1 MKIGVLGSGEVGRT
15 LGSGLVALGHQV
27 MMGTRNITKPEVQAW
42 LRENGARA
50 STGSFAE
57 AAAFGD
63 PLFFCIR
70 WNGAENAI
78 TLAGQGAFAGKVV
91 VDVTNPIDFR
101 KGIPPRSAI
110 APDTSAG
117 EMIQRWLPSSRIV
130 KAFNTLSA
138 KHMTDGRLGDER
150 LDMFIAG
157 NDAAAKRSVEVIL
170 GAWHWNVHDLGGIE
184 QSSLLESFALMSILH
199 GFRTNRWDHL
209 FKLVYKR

>member
-1 MKIGVLGSGEVGRT
+1 MFWAAVKSVGPSAR
-15 LGSGLVALGHQV
+15 GLVALGHQV
-27 MMGTRNITKPEVQAW
+27 MMGTRNTATTRGPGVAP
-42 LRENGARA
+42 RERISCLHRIVRGGRRI
-50 STGSFAE
+50 
-57 AAAFGD
+57 GD

-78 TLAGQGAFAGKVV
+78 ALAGVEAFAGKIV

-110 APDTSAG
+110 GPDTSAG
-117 EMIQRWLPSSRIV
+117 EVIQRWLPSSRIV

-157 NDAAAKRSVEVIL
+157 NDAAAKKSVEAIL

-184 QSSLLESFALMSILH
+184 QLALLESFALMSILH

>member
-27 MMGTRNITKPEVQAW
+27 MMGTRNIAKPEVQAW
-42 LRENGARA
+42 LRENGSLAC
-50 STGSFAE
+50 TGSFAE

-78 TLAGQGAFAGKVV
+78 ALAGEDAFAGKIV

-110 APDTSAG
+110 GPDTSAG
-117 EMIQRWLPSSRIV
+117 EVIQRWLPSSRIV

-138 KHMTDGRLGDER
+138 KHMTDGRLGGER

-157 NDAAAKRSVEVIL
+157 NDAAAKKLVEAIL

-184 QSSLLESFALMSILH
+184 QSALLESFALMSILH

>member
-27 MMGTRNITKPEVQAW
+27 MMGTRNVAKPEVQEW
-42 LRENGARA
+42 LRENGSRA
-50 STGSFAE
+50 CIGSFAE

-63 PLFFCIR
+63 PIFFCIR
-70 WNGAENAI
+70 WSGAENAI
-78 TLAGQGAFAGKVV
+78 TLAGNGALAGKVV

-110 APDTSAG
+110 GSDTSAG
-117 EMIQRWLPSSRIV
+117 QKIQQWLPASRIV
-130 KAFNTLSA
+130 KALNTLSA
-138 KHMTDGRLGDER
+138 KHMIDGRLGDER

-157 NDAAAKRSVEVIL
+157 NDDAAKKSVEVIL
-170 GAWHWNVHDLGGIE
+170 EAWHWNVHDLGGIE
-184 QSSLLESFALMSILH
+184 QSILLESFALLSILH

-209 FKLVYKR
+209 FKLVYRR